1 MTADPMLEAIYERAR
16 KQEAKRAEKQAKFD
30 KDIADGVLDRD
41 GVPTG
46 KRESDETKSVG

>member
-1 MTADPMLEAIYERAR
+1 MTTDPMLEVLYKRAQH
-16 KQEAKRAEKQAKFD
+16 QEAKRAEKQAKFD

>member
-16 KQEAKRAEKQAKFD
+16 KQEVKRAAKQAKFD
-30 KDIADGVLDRD
+30 KAIADGVLDRD